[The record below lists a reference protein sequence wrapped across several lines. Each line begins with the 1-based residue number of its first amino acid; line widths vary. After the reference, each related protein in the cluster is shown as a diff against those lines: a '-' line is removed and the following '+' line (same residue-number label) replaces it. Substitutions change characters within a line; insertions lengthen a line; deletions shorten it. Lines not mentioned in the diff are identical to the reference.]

1 MRCNYGAERFQFCR
15 RVQTRICGDWIG
27 YFGRKPKQRSGA
39 ALALPRGNYGC
50 RRRVV
55 RQTGIGTADE
65 VGMCG
70 SRKNE
75 EARMIRAS
83 FASVGLVGQLLFS
96 LSPLDRRPPRDAS
109 PPFLPAILA
118 SSLVNSCAVPF
129 WWAARPPLAAIARW
143 AWGSIAANPRG
154 VLRPTPPVLRDSA
167 PLSLL
172 VPLIVPL
179 LPPPTPLL
187 LRPIRSSI
195 LSPWLSAWSAII
207 NLLPRNFELV
217 RRACSTSIARA
228 VEWPERGPRL
238 NECLD
243 AEAASSNFWAR
254 PKRARD
260 SAEKCGFLLLSHL
273 CDAYD

>member
-1 MRCNYGAERFQFCR
+1 MRPVPSSISGRNLRD
-15 RVQTRICGDWIG
+15 RIGL
-27 YFGRKPKQRSGA
+27 FEPETVEHHVPK
-39 ALALPRGNYGC
+39 
-50 RRRVV
+50 
-55 RQTGIGTADE
+55 
-65 VGMCG
+65 
-70 SRKNE
+70 KNE

-129 WWAARPPLAAIARW
+129 WWAARPPLAAIARC

-172 VPLIVPL
+172 VLLIVPL

-207 NLLPRNFELV
+207 NLLPRIFEFV
-217 RRACSTSIARA
+217 SRVCSRSI
-228 VEWPERGPRL
+228 L
-238 NECLD
+238 
-243 AEAASSNFWAR
+243 
-254 PKRARD
+254 
-260 SAEKCGFLLLSHL
+260 
-273 CDAYD
+273 